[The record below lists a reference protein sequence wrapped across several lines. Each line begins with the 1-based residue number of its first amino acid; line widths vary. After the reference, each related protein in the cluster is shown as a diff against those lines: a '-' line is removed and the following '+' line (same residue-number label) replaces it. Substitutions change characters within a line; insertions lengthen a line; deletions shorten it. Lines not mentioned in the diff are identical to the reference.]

1 VFCNTRIEYPETLKY
16 VRQIIENLKLKEIFH
31 EIYPELSAA
40 ELGKLIIEDFD
51 KVVACAAQYDKSDYR
66 CCYYAKEKPMR
77 VFLKT
82 RSLDREDVCVLR
94 GFRLVDSNK
103 RMLSGLTL
111 IETGQF
117 YFYNYKH
124 GNHAKT
130 ANPLYVV
137 TDEAKKRWLDDLTQ
151 WFKIPAPKKTGCMI
165 CPIYYQYASKEEKQ
179 DARYQIAARFIE
191 RGSVQKIPH
200 YLEV

>member
-1 VFCNTRIEYPETLKY
+1 M
-16 VRQIIENLKLKEIFH
+16 IIEKLKLASIFH
-31 EIYPELSAA
+31 EIYPELTAS

-51 KVVACAAQYDKSDYR
+51 KVFACASDYDKSDYR

-77 VFLKT
+77 DFLKQA
-82 RSLDREDVCVLR
+82 SLDQENVCILR
-94 GFRLVDSNK
+94 GFRLVDNSN

-117 YFYNYKH
+117 YFHNYKH
-124 GNHAKT
+124 SNHAKT
-130 ANPLYVV
+130 ANPLWTV

-151 WFKIPAPKKTGCMI
+151 WFKIPMPTKTGCMI